1 MPSEVGRVHLA
12 AEVMHTSLGSG
23 ELDCHLGFGL
33 HNLFN
38 AEAFE
43 IEAVGVFQLID
54 KCEHYCIPLVYREAG
69 GIPQLGAVE
78 GIVDYGEFSLLS
90 GYLAAS
96 QSKRNEEH
104 EYQGLHNS
112 PLP

>member
-1 MPSEVGRVHLA
+1 LSSQVGRVHVA
-12 AEVMHTSLGSG
+12 AEVMHTSRGSG
-23 ELDCHLGFGL
+23 ELDRRLRFGR
-33 HNLFN
+33 HDLFN
-38 AEAFE
+38 PEVFE

-54 KCEHYCIPLVYREAG
+54 KCEHYGIPLVYREAG

-78 GIVDYGEFSLLS
+78 GIVDQDKFSLLS

-104 EYQGLHNS
+104 EYQCLHNS